1 MDIKRNDDEIIAK
14 LQLKEEHLSISKK
27 WMEVGEVDI
36 YKESVTIEKT
46 ITVPIV
52 QEQLVIEKKDLH
64 SRDSNSKDE
73 NLEIIRIPLK
83 EERIEIVKHPT
94 VLQEVEVYKKKFLE
108 SQFIEETIKKE
119 KLNISTSGKAVVKE
133 IKTSISQGES

>member
-14 LQLKEEHLSISKK
+14 LQLKEEHLFRK

-52 QEQLVIEKKDLH
+52 QEQLVIEKDLH

-73 NLEIIRIPLK
+73 NLEIIRIP
-83 EERIEIVKHPT
+83 
-94 VLQEVEVYKKKFLE
+94 
-108 SQFIEETIKKE
+108 
-119 KLNISTSGKAVVKE
+119 
-133 IKTSISQGES
+133 